1 MTALQNTTDAV
12 AAEPHEDR
20 AFRPSVPGLA
30 LRGLVYFGIAYVVL
44 VLLTANADRAGKAA
58 DAVIYAMVGLS
69 LNIIIG
75 YTGQLSL
82 GHQGFFGAGAFAAAY
97 SLTVHEVPFVLSLLI
112 AMAVTSLFALV
123 LGLVALRITGL
134 YLALITLVF
143 GLTLEVSL
151 FEVEEFTN
159 AGAGQP
165 AFRPDFLVEPF
176 RGVENVRFYYFCL
189 ALLAV
194 VVYVDWRLTRTKAGR
209 ALLALRENERVAAAF
224 GINVVAF
231 KLFAFVLAG
240 AIAGLAGAL
249 FGYRYE
255 NVTGADFDFFLAL
268 TFVLMVVVG
277 GLNSRVGVILG
288 AVLFSPFG
296 LDNLFK
302 IPRIHDFLAGVSW
315 IGEQRV
321 EFMPRMIGAFL
332 LIQTVVLNPGG
343 IAQQL
348 RPVTRW
354 LAGHRFTLHGDK
366 DSGPGVVEGS
376 SARA

>member
-1 MTALQNTTDAV
+1 VPTTTTTDAGADV
-12 AAEPHEDR
+12 GVRTHVSGRPHRVRSGVSWILRLAMYAA
-20 AFRPSVPGLA
+20 LA
-30 LRGLVYFGIAYVVL
+30 WVVL
-44 VLLTANADRAGKAA
+44 KWMPGNPDRAGKAS
-58 DAVIYAMVGLS
+58 DAVQFALVGLS

-82 GHQGFFGAGAFAAAY
+82 GHQGFVGAGAFAAAY
-97 SLTVHEVPFVLSLLI
+97 SATVKGAPFAVSILI
-112 AMAVTSLFALV
+112 AMAVSALFAFM
-123 LGLVALRITGL
+123 LGVVALRITGL

-165 AFRPDFLVEPF
+165 AHRPDFLI
-176 RGVENVRFYYFCL
+176 ENKPYFYFCL
-189 ALLAV
+189 AMLVA
-194 VVYVDWRLTRTKAGR
+194 VVYVDWQLTRTKAGR
-209 ALLALRENERVAAAF
+209 ALFALRENERVAAAF
-224 GINVVAF
+224 GINVTAF
-231 KLFAFVLAG
+231 KLLAFVLSG

-249 FGYRYE
+249 FAYRYE
-255 NVTGADFDFFLAL
+255 NVTGADYDFFLAL

-296 LDNLFK
+296 LEQLLEIHSVRDFIAN
-302 IPRIHDFLAGVSW
+302 IPG
-315 IGEQRV
+315 IGEGRIQ
-321 EFMPRMIGAFL
+321 FMPRMIGAFL

-354 LAGHRFTLHGDK
+354 LGGKPFSLHGDK

>member
-1 MTALQNTTDAV
+1 MAVTQAAAVGVDAGTPE
-12 AAEPHEDR
+12 AARP
-20 AFRPSVPGLA
+20 FRPSLPGLV
-30 LRGLVYFGIAYVVL
+30 LRGLIFAGLAYVVL
-44 VLLTANADRAGKAA
+44 AVLPANADRAGKAS
-58 DAVIYAMVGLS
+58 DAVVFAMVGIS

-82 GHQGFFGAGAFAAAY
+82 GHQGFVGAGAFAAAY
-97 SLTVHEVPFVLSLLI
+97 SSTKQGAPFFLALLI
-112 AMAVTSLFALV
+112 AMAVTGIFALL

-151 FEVEEFTN
+151 FEVQEFTN
-159 AGAGQP
+159 GGQGQP
-165 AFRPDFLVEPF
+165 ALRPDWLI
-176 RGVENVRFYYFCL
+176 ENSRFYYFGL
-189 ALLAV
+189 ALLTV
-194 VVYVDWRLTRTKAGR
+194 IVYVDWRLTRTKTGR

-224 GINVVAF
+224 GINVTAY
-231 KLFAFVLAG
+231 KLLAFVMSG
-240 AIAGLAGAL
+240 VIAGLAGAL
-249 FGYRYE
+249 FGYRFE

-268 TFVLMVVVG
+268 TYVLMVVVG

-296 LDNLFK
+296 LDNLFE
-302 IPRIHDFLAGVSW
+302 IDSVHDFVAGIPG
-315 IGEQRV
+315 IGEGRIQ
-321 EFMPRMIGAFL
+321 FMPRMIGAFL

-348 RPVTRW
+348 RPLTSW
-354 LAGHRFTLHGDK
+354 LGGKKFSLHGDK

>member
-1 MTALQNTTDAV
+1 MTALQDPIEAV
-12 AAEPHEDR
+12 RAEPVEEKPY
-20 AFRPSVPGLA
+20 RPSLPGLVA
-30 LRGLVYFGIAYVVL
+30 RGLIFLGLAYVVL
-44 VLLTANADRAGKAA
+44 VVLAQNADRAGKAS
-58 DAVIYAMVGLS
+58 DAVVYAMVGIS

-82 GHQGFFGAGAFAAAY
+82 GHQGFVGAGAFAAAY
-97 SLTVHEVPFVLSLLI
+97 SATVHGAPFPVALLI
-112 AMAVTSLFALV
+112 AMAVTGLFALV

-165 AFRPDFLVEPF
+165 AYKPEFLVEPF
-176 RGVENVRFYYFCL
+176 RGVDNVRYYYFCL
-189 ALLAV
+189 ALLV
-194 VVYVDWRLTRTKAGR
+194 VIVYIDWRLTRTKAGR
-209 ALLALRENERVAAAF
+209 ALFALRENERVAAAF
-224 GINVVAF
+224 GINVTAF

-240 AIAGLAGAL
+240 VIAGLAGAL

-296 LDNLFK
+296 LDNIFE
-302 IPRIHDFLAGVSW
+302 IDAVHDFLANISW
-315 IGEQRV
+315 IGESRV
-321 EFMPRMIGAFL
+321 QFMPRMIGAFL

-348 RPVTRW
+348 RPITRW
-354 LAGHRFTLHGDK
+354 LGGHKFTLHGHK
-366 DSGPGVVEGS
+366 ESGPGVVEGS